1 MAHNPLST
9 YTKVSLQTASQVQLV
24 VKLYEGAIKFLEKA
38 RSGFDFDDPIDR
50 IQTIHN
56 HIPKAQEIIHEL
68 NITLDM
74 EQGGE
79 MATQLRELYQY
90 FDKRLFEANMKKD
103 VKILEEVIERLT
115 TLLEAWEE
123 ISQGPKQDD

>member
-1 MAHNPLST
+1 MARNPLFT
-9 YTKVSLQTASQVQLV
+9 YTKVSLETASQVQLV
-24 VKLYEGAIKFLEKA
+24 IKLYEGAIKFLETA
-38 RSGFDFDDPIDR
+38 RAGFAEDDPIDR

-56 HIPKAQEIIHEL
+56 HITKAQEIIHEL

-103 VKILEEVIERLT
+103 IKILEEVIERLT
-115 TLLEAWEE
+115 SLLEAWEE

>member
-1 MAHNPLST
+1 
-9 YTKVSLQTASQVQLV
+9 
-24 VKLYEGAIKFLEKA
+24 
-38 RSGFDFDDPIDR
+38 
-50 IQTIHN
+50 
-56 HIPKAQEIIHEL
+56 L

-103 VKILEEVIERLT
+103 IKILEEVIKRLT